1 MRTWSPAASFF
12 CLVLVLG
19 LAACDATLESGLDE
33 TQADA
38 VVVALHGQGIGA
50 EKLAS
55 AGNDPSFEVRVAADD
70 VGPALRVL
78 REAGL
83 PAAPE
88 PGVHAVFGEGGLVP
102 TATEERA
109 RYAAALGGE
118 LAGTLERIDG
128 VLDARVHVALPDRRL
143 ALMDDAP
150 QRPRASVLL
159 KHHRGEPPYDAEAVR
174 ALVAG
179 AVDGM
184 LPADVAVMS
193 VIAPPPSDSRQ
204 ALVKLG
210 PVSVTRG
217 SSPALR
223 TILIA
228 GLAGHAVLAL
238 LLVGVVA
245 RARRRVGELE
255 VSLAKAVEAN
265 AALSPAE

>member
-1 MRTWSPAASFF
+1 
-12 CLVLVLG
+12 
-19 LAACDATLESGLDE
+19 
-33 TQADA
+33 
-38 VVVALHGQGIGA
+38 
-50 EKLAS
+50 
-55 AGNDPSFEVRVAADD
+55 
-70 VGPALRVL
+70 
-78 REAGL
+78 
-83 PAAPE
+83 
-88 PGVHAVFGEGGLVP
+88 
-102 TATEERA
+102 
-109 RYAAALGGE
+109 
-118 LAGTLERIDG
+118 
-128 VLDARVHVALPDRRL
+128 
-143 ALMDDAP
+143 
-150 QRPRASVLL
+150 
-159 KHHRGEPPYDAEAVR
+159 
-174 ALVAG
+174 
-179 AVDGM
+179 M

>member
-1 MRTWSPAASFF
+1 MRTWRPVTYSLLIWV
-12 CLVLVLG
+12 CLVG
-19 LAACDATLESGLDE
+19 CDAALESGLTE

-50 EKLAS
+50 EKVPGAS
-55 AGNDPSFEVRVAADD
+55 NDPGFEVRVAADD

-83 PAAPE
+83 PAAEE
-88 PGVHAVFGEGGLVP
+88 PGIHDVFGEGGLVP

-109 RYAAALGGE
+109 RYAVALGGE
-118 LAGTLERIDG
+118 LAATLERIDG

-143 ALMDDAP
+143 TLMDDAP

-159 KHHRGEPPYDAEAVR
+159 KHHRGRPPYDAEQVR

-184 LPADVAVMS
+184 LPADVSVMS

-217 SSPALR
+217 SSGALR

-228 GLAGHAVLAL
+228 SLAVHAILAL
-238 LLVGVVA
+238 LLVGVVS
-245 RARRRVGELE
+245 RARRRVGALE
-255 VSLAKAVEAN
+255 ASLAKAVEAS
-265 AALSPAE
+265 AAVVPAE